1 MSKKP
6 VKPVADERDPATRP
20 DASLRAAYKRIEAE
34 PPPQGLL
41 AAFERLI
48 GARKG
53 KPRN

>member
-6 VKPVADERDPATRP
+6 VEPVADQRDPATDP
-20 DASLRAAYKRIEAE
+20 DANLRAAYKRIEAE

-48 GARKG
+48 GGRKA